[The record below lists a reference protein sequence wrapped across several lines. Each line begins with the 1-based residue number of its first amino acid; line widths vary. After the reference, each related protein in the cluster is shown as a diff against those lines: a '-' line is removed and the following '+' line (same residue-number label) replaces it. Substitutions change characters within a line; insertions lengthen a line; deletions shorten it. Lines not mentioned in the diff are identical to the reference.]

1 MLWREDCESLTVEV
15 RHGYEVLAKV
25 LLDALDQAQWGK
37 GAKRHGSG
45 NVGREGAGLNDF
57 QSQPLLE
64 ITARVGLGFPLGQA
78 VKKVYESQQG
88 GLDKL
93 ASRAEL
99 HGAIVYIAA
108 AILYLEAE
116 IPGEQV

>member
-1 MLWREDCESLTVEV
+1 MQHAETLTVEV

-25 LLDALDQAQWGK
+25 LVDALDQAQWGK
-37 GAKRHGSG
+37 GAKRHG
-45 NVGREGAGLNDF
+45 NTIMGLEDF
-57 QSQPLLE
+57 QHQPLLE
-64 ITARVGLGFPLGQA
+64 ITNRLGLGFPLGQA
-78 VKKVYESQQG
+78 VKKIYESQRG

-99 HGAIVYIAA
+99 HGAIIYLAA
-108 AILYLEAE
+108 AILHLEVE

>member
-1 MLWREDCESLTVEV
+1 MVWREGCENLTVEV
-15 RHGYEVLAKV
+15 RHGYEVLARV
-25 LLDALDQAQWGK
+25 LVDALDQAQWGK

-45 NVGREGAGLNDF
+45 VVGLDDF

-78 VKKVYESQQG
+78 VKKIYESQRG

-99 HGAIVYIAA
+99 HGAIIYIAA
-108 AILYLEAE
+108 AILHLEAE

>member
-1 MLWREDCESLTVEV
+1 MNRLDNFELVPVEV
-15 RHGYEVLAKV
+15 RHGYKILAKV
-25 LLDALDQAQWGK
+25 LVDALDQAQWGK
-37 GAKRHGSG
+37 GAKRHSSG
-45 NVGREGAGLNDF
+45 GVGLNNF

-64 ITARVGLGFPLGQA
+64 ITRRLGLGFPLGQA

-99 HGAIVYIAA
+99 HGAIIYIAA
-108 AILYLEAE
+108 AILHLEVE
-116 IPGEQV
+116 TPGEQV